1 MAFESNNFNVV
12 RKSKLPKS
20 EFSVECNISGS
31 MAKVLAVSTVA
42 TVASCEV
49 LSGTINY
56 SGAVDVKLVYLND
69 EGEIGVLASTC
80 PFTSKF
86 DGEQITNGQKALIRV
101 KVVDNQI
108 ESAGADGVRLLVNL
122 EQSGVLVGSQ
132 EIHSIMS
139 QDADVCTRT
148 EDIEVV
154 RFVGQQSETFE
165 ARSELNVREPIKKL
179 ILTESQALVKTC
191 ESGAN
196 FVSVTGEIVTRVLY
210 LSQEDKFEMGYVYEP
225 FKEEVELEGATR
237 DSQVE
242 AHAFVKCE
250 AIKTEVEESDK
261 GIKLVIT
268 TPVLLT
274 VKAYE
279 KANVTVIKD
288 IYSTCADIK
297 VDTESFDMSV
307 VCPMEVVEGKI
318 DGTLT
323 LEDEKPRVDKILFV
337 GGNNVVVSNAY
348 VKDGEINIEGIA
360 STSVVYLNDE
370 TNTLNSVLVEVPF
383 VITDKFNHENVE
395 GILDVDA
402 VVCDVDVVVKK
413 GRELYY
419 DAKVR
424 ASVNY
429 CHPVISG
436 VITNA
441 EKLEDYPERDYGMEL
456 LFAHAGE
463 DAWDIAK
470 QARVNEQLLIQQ
482 NPDVLFP
489 LQEDKTLIL
498 FHQKRG

>member
-1 MAFESNNFNVV
+1 MAFESNNFSVV
-12 RKSKLPKS
+12 RKTKLPKS
-20 EFSVECNISGS
+20 EFSVECNIAGA

-42 TVASCEV
+42 SVTSSEV
-49 LSGTINY
+49 LSGSINY
-56 SGAVDVKLVYLND
+56 SGNVDVKLVYLND

-86 DGEQITNGQKALIRV
+86 EGEQIVNGQKALIRV

-108 ESAGADGVRLLVNL
+108 EGVGDDGVRVLVNL
-122 EQSGVLVGSQ
+122 QQSGVLVGS
-132 EIHSIMS
+132 EEVHTIAS
-139 QDADVCTRT
+139 QDPDVCTKT
-148 EDIEVV
+148 EEMQVV
-154 RFVGQQSETFE
+154 RFVGQQSDTFE
-165 ARSELNVREPIKKL
+165 TTSELTIREPIKKL
-179 ILTESQALVKTC
+179 ILAESQALVKSC
-191 ESGAN
+191 EGGAN
-196 FVSVTGEIVTRVLY
+196 FVSVAGEIVTRVLY
-210 LSQEDKFEMGYVYEP
+210 LTGEDKFETGYVYEP
-225 FKEEVELEGATR
+225 FKQEVELEGTTR

-250 AIKTEVEESDK
+250 SIKTEVQESDK
-261 GIKLVIT
+261 GIKLTIC

-288 IYSTCADIK
+288 LYSTVADIK
-297 VDTESFDMSV
+297 VDTESFDMSM

-323 LEDEKPRVDKILFV
+323 LDDEKPRVDKILFV

-348 VKDGEINIEGIA
+348 VKDGEVNIEGIA

-370 TNTLNSVLVEVPF
+370 TNSLNSVLVEVPF

-441 EKLEDYPERDYGMEL
+441 EKLEEYQERDYGMEL
-456 LFAHAGE
+456 LFAHAGQ

-470 QARVNEQLLIQQ
+470 EARVNEQLLLEQ
-482 NPDVLFP
+482 NPDILFP
-489 LQEDKTLIL
+489 LQEDKTLVL